1 MDFFQFCAKSQSPM
15 GDNETGVWTEV
26 IKKSRTP
33 FSSSESGWNT
43 TAKCEHNFDD
53 DIEVIQRYF
62 SASVDIT

>member
-1 MDFFQFCAKSQSPM
+1 M

-33 FSSSESGWNT
+33 FSSSESGWNSST